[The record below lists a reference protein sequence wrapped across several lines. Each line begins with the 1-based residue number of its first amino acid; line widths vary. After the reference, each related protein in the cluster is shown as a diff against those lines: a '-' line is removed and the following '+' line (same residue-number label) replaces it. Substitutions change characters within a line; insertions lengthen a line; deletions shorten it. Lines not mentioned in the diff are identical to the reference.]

1 MERLNPDKLPQ
12 HVAIIMDGNGR
23 WAKRRGLTR
32 IVGHRK
38 GIESVRD
45 VVKTSREL
53 GIKWLTLYAFSEENW
68 KRPQYEIK
76 ALMNLLTRYLTTE
89 SKEMLDNGIRLLSIG
104 QTEKLPAEVQRTLWQ
119 TIEKT
124 AHNEEMNLTLALSYG
139 GRQEIVWAVKNML
152 KDIEKATLNIKQIT
166 EERLSHYLYTSH
178 IPDPDLL
185 IRTSGEYR
193 ISNFLLWQIAYTEIF
208 ISPILWPDFHRER
221 YLEALLDY
229 QKRERRFGSTG
240 EQITPPKK
248 KYKI

>member
-1 MERLNPDKLPQ
+1 MEKLNPDKLPQ

-23 WAKRRGLTR
+23 WAKKRSLNR
-32 IVGHRK
+32 ITGHQK

-45 VVKTSREL
+45 IVRTTREL

-68 KRPQYEIK
+68 KRPKYEVK
-76 ALMNLLTRYLTTE
+76 TLMGLLNRFLKGE
-89 SKEMLDNGIRLLSIG
+89 LKEMLDNGIRLACIG
-104 QTEKLPAEVQRTLWQ
+104 QTEKLPPGVQKTLWQ

-124 AHNEEMNLTLALSYG
+124 AHNKEMTLILALSYG

-152 KDIEKATLNIKQIT
+152 KDLEKGKLNVKQIT
-166 EERLSHYLYTSH
+166 EDRLSKYLYTSG
-178 IPDPDLL
+178 IPYPDLL

-208 ISPILWPDFHRER
+208 ITPTLWPDFRKER

-229 QKRERRFGSTG
+229 QKRERRFGS
-240 EQITPPKK
+240 IKK
-248 KYKI
+248 

>member
-208 ISPILWPDFHRER
+208 VSPILWPDFHKER

-248 KYKI
+248 KDKI